1 MKKLGLLLLGTALV
15 FGFAGCNNSADDGFA
30 VAGTPADNTTK
41 TPADAPAENTPKTP
55 AQTKSFTVTFNTN
68 GGSSVEKQTVKEGE
82 KASKPA
88 DPTKANDEDY
98 KYAFAGWFKDSA
110 LTSAF
115 DFENA
120 ITADITLYA
129 KWAAIIYIGTKKP
142 SVAKAVGDIVFN
154 DGSATPYS
162 SELSLTDA
170 QKAAAVAVIFYAGSS
185 DGVLGAKTLGV
196 GLHNTYGE
204 NTQNYIWAR
213 ENTTGYSKNFTDIQC
228 MPNGG
233 SLGNSGAAATATFTG
248 DLDGSDNWTKICE
261 TDTTAQENAA
271 TNYPAF
277 NWVNNYG
284 SAHLLKGDC
293 ATGWYLPT
301 IAELTMMYRE
311 LTAINAALELAGGT
325 KIAYS
330 LGDNNFS
337 YWSSSQFTN
346 SNMALYL
353 VIKVAKIDVYY
364 KNSDRFVCAIRAF

>member
-1 MKKLGLLLLGTALV
+1 MKNLKKLGLLLLGTALV
-15 FGFAGCNNSADDGFA
+15 FDFAGCNNSADDGFA
-30 VAGTPADNTTK
+30 VAGTLADNTTK
-41 TPADAPAENTPKTP
+41 TSADAPAENTPKTP

-129 KWAAIIYIGTKKP
+129 KWNGTAIIYIGTKKP
-142 SVAKAVGDIVFN
+142 SVAKEVGDIVFN

-162 SELSLTDA
+162 SELSLTDS

-185 DGVLGAKTLGV
+185 GDVLGAKTLGV

-204 NTQNYIWAR
+204 TTQTYSWAR
-213 ENTTGYSKNFTDIQC
+213 NDKTYFKSIQC
-228 MPNGG
+228 LPN
-233 SLGNSGAAATATFTG
+233 SLDVSGNAKTTTFTG

-261 TDTTAQENAA
+261 ANKAPQTD
-271 TNYPAF
+271 YPAF

-284 SAHLLKGDC
+284 SAHSLTGDY
-293 ATGWYLPT
+293 TSGWYLPT
-301 IAELTMMYRE
+301 IAELTMMYRQ
-311 LTAINAALELAGGT
+311 LDAINAALYLAGGT

-330 LGDNNFS
+330 LEEDNFS

-346 SNMALYL
+346 PDMALCL
-353 VIKVAKIDVYY
+353 VTKVAKIAVSY
-364 KNSDRFVCAIRAF
+364 KNSDRFVCAIRTF